1 MWTDRDDTEEKHCES
16 FRVSRGG
23 RERAVSPGTCSPAQ
37 AQASNSV
44 LSNPLP
50 FPPRSLLPL
59 HLLSPPFL
67 VSSHPP
73 SFLFFFCFLLLRL
86 SMCIFLII
94 IVAFPST
101 HDICFHVPYLCTWPF
116 FLTFLSA
123 LYSQESPFRPL
134 QNAFPCQYCKAFP
147 SISMQSKLLLS
158 FLLRCYSA
166 L

>member
-1 MWTDRDDTEEKHCES
+1 MGIIIPINGWRNWGLAKFFKLLKCTK
-16 FRVSRGG
+16 
-23 RERAVSPGTCSPAQ
+23 REQGSKSKKQTKSQ
-37 AQASNSV
+37 TS
-44 LSNPLP
+44 LS
-50 FPPRSLLPL
+50 L

-116 FLTFLSA
+116 FWTFLSA

-158 FLLRCYSA
+158 FLLRRYSA